1 MMSVTFQKKHMMVV
15 AASLCDLHKV
25 VCAFFELLCQFVK
38 VIADGLNPKHLQCRH
53 AFQRNAGFTLLEL
66 LVVVALMSVVAVAA
80 VMSLEDVDDTAA
92 IQVARSEM
100 VEISK
105 ALKLF
110 KHHVGHFPDAANEIK
125 YIGTPDPDE
134 DKQQVVDMNYEAA
147 KLNLLRT
154 CQATDISKVT
164 LAEPTY
170 DVGCKDWSIDTA
182 RGWYGP
188 YLSRDG
194 NTVFVNDPWGNPY
207 VLRGFG
213 SDIRIISFGADGAYG
228 GDHAVVDP
236 VDICKANDASA
247 LGKDDLVLCLLM

>member
-1 MMSVTFQKKHMMVV
+1 MSVTFQKKHMKLV
-15 AASLCDLHKV
+15 ASLCLVHKV
-25 VCAFFELLCQFVK
+25 VCAFFELLYQFAH
-38 VIADGLNPKHLQCRH
+38 VIGGGLNLHKPQRRH
-53 AFQRNAGFTLLEL
+53 TLQRNGGFTLLEL

-80 VMSLEDVDDTAA
+80 IMSLENVDDDAA
-92 IQVARSEM
+92 VQVARSEM

-110 KHHVGHFPDAANEIK
+110 KRHVGDFPDAADEIK
-125 YIGTPDPDE
+125 YVGAPYPILE
-134 DKQQVVDMNYEAA
+134 MKYEAA

-154 CQATDISKVT
+154 CQATDDTKVT
-164 LAEPTY
+164 DTEPTY
-170 DVGCKDWSIDTA
+170 DVNCKDWDIDTA
-182 RGWYGP
+182 RGWHGP

-207 VLRGFG
+207 VLRGSG

-228 GDHAVVDP
+228 DDHAVVDP

-247 LGKDDLVLCLLM
+247 LGQDDLVLCLLK

>member
-1 MMSVTFQKKHMMVV
+1 MMSVTFQKKHMVV
-15 AASLCDLHKV
+15 VASLCVLHKV
-25 VCAFFELLCQFVK
+25 GCAFFELLCQLFK
-38 VIADGLNPKHLQCRH
+38 VIGDGLNPKRLQRCH
-53 AFQRNAGFTLLEL
+53 AFQRNTGFTLLEL

-80 VMSLEDVDDTAA
+80 VMSLENVDDDAA
-92 IQVARSEM
+92 IQVARNEM

-110 KHHVGHFPDAANEIK
+110 KHHVGNFPDAADEIK
-125 YIGTPDPDE
+125 YVGTPDPDE

-154 CQATDISKVT
+154 CQATDDTKVT
-164 LAEPTY
+164 DTEPTY
-170 DVGCKDWSIDTA
+170 DVNCKDWDIDTA
-182 RGWYGP
+182 RGWHGP

-207 VLRGFG
+207 VLRGSG

-228 GDHAVVDP
+228 GDPAVVDP